1 MLSFQRAPTQ
11 ASAAAELL
19 LMWPANRNL
28 RKELQRL
35 TARRRGCIQ
44 LIIQSLGSSPH
55 FASELLQHTIRM
67 KPPLRRCRV
76 SGGQQPTTM
85 RSKRVY
91 ARCEGWRLRV
101 GVCWGVTCDIAV
113 AHASSCDK
121 LCNGGVKTAH
131 RHRTTGQRKA
141 IDAFDMQNTAIETP
155 HQHQQTS
162 GHHRAPNR
170 APARSAAAWPPQPPQ
185 ASRQQ

>member
-1 MLSFQRAPTQ
+1 MGAGVVAARLRTFDVGLSQLAAPAILSFQRAPTH

-44 LIIQSLGSSPH
+44 LVIQRLSSSPH
-55 FASELLQHTIRM
+55 VASELLQRTIRM
-67 KPPLRRCRV
+67 KPALRYCRV

-85 RSKRVY
+85 RSKRVR
-91 ARCEGWRLRV
+91 ARCEGWGLRV
-101 GVCWGVTCDIAV
+101 GVCWRVTCDIAV

-121 LCNGGVKTAH
+121 LCNGGVNTAH
-131 RHRTTGQRKA
+131 RH
-141 IDAFDMQNTAIETP
+141 
-155 HQHQQTS
+155 
-162 GHHRAPNR
+162 
-170 APARSAAAWPPQPPQ
+170 
-185 ASRQQ
+185 

>member
-28 RKELQRL
+28 RNELQQL

-101 GVCWGVTCDIAV
+101 GVFWGVT
-113 AHASSCDK
+113 
-121 LCNGGVKTAH
+121 
-131 RHRTTGQRKA
+131 
-141 IDAFDMQNTAIETP
+141 
-155 HQHQQTS
+155 
-162 GHHRAPNR
+162 
-170 APARSAAAWPPQPPQ
+170 
-185 ASRQQ
+185 